1 MPLQM
6 SVSLWRARAAFALV
20 SQAQK
25 GARLVEVKCPRQRL
39 ACLRLCFLELE
50 HRMAARLD
58 REKHSDGEK
67 KRVNKSKMD
76 LTVDTEGATKNM
88 KRA

>member
-1 MPLQM
+1 
-6 SVSLWRARAAFALV
+6 
-20 SQAQK
+20 
-25 GARLVEVKCPRQRL
+25 
-39 ACLRLCFLELE
+39 
-50 HRMAARLD
+50 MAARLD